1 MQHADRCAVSA
12 AWRLREACVKYE
24 DGTVWLSVPDLSRRR
39 TRGRAIHTCTVSH
52 MSGQCSSKARWNC
65 GAYRPRW
72 QGACTGLD
80 KVLHLM

>member
-52 MSGQCSSKARWNC
+52 MSGQCCSKAREHC
-65 GAYRPRW
+65 GARLRW

-80 KVLHLM
+80 QVLHLM